1 MGERNIFSGR
11 LVIGMTRYYTFIESN
26 EPIRRER
33 G

>member
-11 LVIGMTRYYTFIESN
+11 LVIGMTRYYTFVRQMDSQ
-26 EPIRRER
+26 RRER